1 MKYLLLLF
9 TFVSMSAFAEQVTD
23 IKKVSNIKIYQCK
36 DKDNRIWLSSEECSK
51 NNWAMISSQSYPE
64 KYTKKAK

>member
-9 TFVSMSAFAEQVTD
+9 TFVSIPTFAGQTTD
-23 IKKVSNIKIYQCK
+23 IKDVSKIKIYQCK
-36 DKDNRIWLSSEECSK
+36 DKDNRIWISSEECSK
-51 NNWAMISSQSYPE
+51 NSWMTVSSQSYPE